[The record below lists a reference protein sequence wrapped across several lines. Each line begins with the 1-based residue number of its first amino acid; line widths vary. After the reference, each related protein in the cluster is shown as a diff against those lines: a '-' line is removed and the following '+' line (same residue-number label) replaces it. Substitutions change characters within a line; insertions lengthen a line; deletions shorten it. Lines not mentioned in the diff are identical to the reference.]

1 MSRSRVLAPPDRKMT
16 SRTSSAPAIVLRLDA
31 AAPRRDVVGEDRE
44 LRVSDADLVRRAWDG
59 DEWAEAAIYRRYAM
73 RVANLAARLLGDRA
87 DAMDVLQDVF
97 MEALSEL
104 HTLRDPGALRAWL
117 LRRTVNKVHK
127 RFRRRKLRR
136 LLGLDRGAGELQ
148 LDALAAAGCSP
159 EDHAEL
165 ARVSS
170 VLATLPPRQRT
181 AWVLHRVEGETLPAV
196 AEACAV
202 SLATA
207 KRDVAAAQAAIDAQ
221 MLEEPR

>member
-1 MSRSRVLAPPDRKMT
+1 MP

-31 AAPRRDVVGEDRE
+31 TGPGSARGERAGDDGERG
-44 LRVSDADLVRRAWDG
+44 VSDAELVRRARGG
-59 DEWAEAAIYRRYAM
+59 DEWAEAAIYRRYATL
-73 RVANLAARLLGDRA
+73 VANLAARLLGDRA

-117 LRRTVNKVHK
+117 TRRTVNKVHK

-136 LLGLDRGAGELQ
+136 LLGLDRGSAALG
-148 LDALAAAGCSP
+148 LDTLASTECSP
-159 EDHAEL
+159 EDRAEL

-196 AEACAV
+196 AEACGT

-207 KRDVAAAQAAIDAQ
+207 KRDVAAAQAAIDARI
-221 MLEEPR
+221 LEGPR